1 MWDINILTGTNINQH
16 IVDERKYM
24 DKLIA
29 IQKKIVPEIPTL
41 ILSRY
46 QILRAIHTMQ
56 PIGRRA
62 LAEQLSFQ
70 ERKIR
75 NEVDFLKEQKLI
87 TCAPA
92 GMQVTVEGEVLLGE
106 MEEYVRELQ
115 GLSYLEQQIVAY
127 FPIKKVIVV
136 AGDTDLDETV
146 KKDLARVTADYL
158 RKTLKEGSILAVSG
172 GTTLAEV
179 ASALSFSAVKRNI
192 TVIPARG
199 GLGEEVEIQANAIA
213 ANIAKGLGASYRLLH
228 APDDLRVKTMQSI
241 VGEPKIKEL
250 LEMLRKAD
258 MVLHGM
264 GSAEEMARR
273 RGMPPDKLVELL
285 HKGAVG
291 EAFGYYFTIDGT
303 VVHST
308 SSVGLQLHELD
319 SIGEVVAVVGGR
331 SKAAAVKA
339 VLTNAA
345 RDTLIIDEGAAR
357 GVIDSF
363 NKIEN

>member
-1 MWDINILTGTNINQH
+1 
-16 IVDERKYM
+16 M
-24 DKLIA
+24 DKLIS
-29 IQKKIVPEIPTL
+29 IQKKIVPELANL

-46 QILRAIHTMQ
+46 QILRSIHILQ
-56 PIGRRA
+56 PVGRRA

-87 TCAPA
+87 TCAA
-92 GMQVTVEGEVLLGE
+92 SGMQVTPDGENLLLE

-115 GLSYLEQQIVAY
+115 GLSNLEEQIISL
-127 FPIKKVIVV
+127 FPIKKVMVV
-136 AGDTDLDETV
+136 AGDTDQDETV

-213 ANIAKGLGASYRLLH
+213 ANIAKGLGATYRLLH
-228 APDDLRVKTMQSI
+228 APDDLRVQTMQSI
-241 VGEPKIKEL
+241 LGEPKIKEL
-250 LEMLRKAD
+250 LEMLRRAE
-258 MVLHGM
+258 MVLHGI

-273 RGMPPDKLVELL
+273 RGMPQDEIFKLLE
-285 HKGAVG
+285 KGAVG
-291 EAFGYYFTIDGT
+291 EAFGYYFATDGT

-319 SIGEVVAVVGGR
+319 EIGEVVAVVGGR

-339 VLTNAA
+339 VLTNAV

-357 GVIDSF
+357 GVIQSF
-363 NKIEN
+363 H

>member
-1 MWDINILTGTNINQH
+1 MSNKIYF
-16 IVDERKYM
+16 EKSKM

-29 IQKKIVPEIPTL
+29 IQKKIVPEIIPL

-46 QILRAIHTMQ
+46 QILRAINILQ
-56 PIGRRA
+56 PVGRRA
-62 LAEQLSFQ
+62 LAEQLRFQ

-75 NEVDFLKEQKLI
+75 NEVDFLKEQKMI
-87 TCAPA
+87 TCAQS
-92 GMQVTVEGEVLLGE
+92 GMQVTPFGEALLGE
-106 MEEYVRELQ
+106 MENYIRELQ
-115 GLSYLEQQIVAY
+115 GLSYLEQQIAEFFSV
-127 FPIKKVIVV
+127 KKVMVV

-146 KKDLARVTADYL
+146 KKDLARVTADYIRTTL
-158 RKTLKEGSILAVSG
+158 REGSILAVSG

-179 ASALSFSAVKRNI
+179 ASALSSSAVKRNI

-199 GLGEEVEIQANAIA
+199 GLGEEVEIQANTIA
-213 ANIAKGLGASYRLLH
+213 ASIAKGLGASYRLLH
-228 APDDLRVKTMQSI
+228 APDDLRAKTMHSI
-241 VGEPKIKEL
+241 AGEPKIKEL

-258 MVLHGM
+258 MVLHGI

-273 RGMPPDKLVELL
+273 RDMPPEKIAELL

-291 EAFGYYFTIDGT
+291 EAFGYYFTINGT

-308 SSVGLQLHELD
+308 SSVGLQLHEL
-319 SIGEVVAVVGGR
+319 SMISEVVAVAGGR

-339 VLTNAA
+339 VLTNAT

-357 GVIDSF
+357 GVLDCF
-363 NKIEN
+363 QTAD

>member
-1 MWDINILTGTNINQH
+1 
-16 IVDERKYM
+16 M
-24 DKLIA
+24 DKLIS
-29 IQKKIVPEIPTL
+29 IQKKIVPELANL

-46 QILRAIHTMQ
+46 QILRSIHILQ
-56 PIGRRA
+56 PVGRRA
-62 LAEQLSFQ
+62 LAEQLGFQ

-87 TCAPA
+87 TCAA
-92 GMQVTVEGEVLLGE
+92 LGMQVTPDGEALLLE

-115 GLSYLEQQIVAY
+115 GLSHLEEQIINL

-136 AGDTDLDETV
+136 AGDTDQDETV

-179 ASALSFSAVKRNI
+179 ASALSVTAVKRNI

-213 ANIAKGLGASYRLLH
+213 ANIAKGLGATYRLLH
-228 APDDLRVKTMQSI
+228 APDDLRAQTMQSI
-241 VGEPKIKEL
+241 LGEPKIKEL
-250 LEMLRKAD
+250 LELLRKAD
-258 MVLHGM
+258 MVLHGI

-273 RGMPPDKLVELL
+273 RGMPQDEILKLLE
-285 HKGAVG
+285 KGAVG
-291 EAFGYYFTIDGT
+291 EAFGYYFATDGT

-319 SIGEVVAVVGGR
+319 EIGEVVAVVGGS

-339 VLTNAA
+339 VLTNAV

-357 GVIDSF
+357 GVVQSF
-363 NKIEN
+363 Q

>member
-1 MWDINILTGTNINQH
+1 MLYKINGILIK
-16 IVDERKYM
+16 IEM

-29 IQKKIVPEIPTL
+29 IQKKIVPEIIPL

-46 QILRAIHTMQ
+46 QILRAIDILQ
-56 PIGRRA
+56 PVGRRA
-62 LAEQLSFQ
+62 LAEQLHFQ

-75 NEVDFLKEQKLI
+75 NEVDFLKEQEMI
-87 TCAPA
+87 TCAA
-92 GMQVTVEGEVLLGE
+92 SGMQITPSGEALLGE
-106 MEEYVRELQ
+106 MEGYIREIQ
-115 GLSYLEQQIVAY
+115 GLSYLEQQIAELL
-127 FPIKKVIVV
+127 KVKRVMIV
-136 AGDTDLDETV
+136 AGDSDFDETV

-158 RKTLKEGSILAVSG
+158 CKMLKDGSILAVSG

-179 ASALSFSAVKRNI
+179 ASVLSSSAVKRNI

-199 GLGEEVEIQANAIA
+199 GLGEEVEIQANTIA

-228 APDDLRVKTMQSI
+228 APDDLRAKTMQSI
-241 VGEPKIKEL
+241 AGEPKIKEL

-258 MVLHGM
+258 IVLHGI

-273 RGMPPDKLVELL
+273 REMAPEKITELL

-291 EAFGYYFTIDGT
+291 EAFGYYFNTEGI
-303 VVHST
+303 VVQST
-308 SSVGLQLHELD
+308 SSVGLQLHELGM
-319 SIGEVVAVVGGR
+319 IGEVVAVAGGR

-339 VLTNAA
+339 VLTNAT

-357 GVIDSF
+357 GVIECF
-363 NKIEN
+363 ENN

>member
-1 MWDINILTGTNINQH
+1 
-16 IVDERKYM
+16 
-24 DKLIA
+24 
-29 IQKKIVPEIPTL
+29 L

-46 QILRAIHTMQ
+46 QILRAINILQ

-62 LAEQLSFQ
+62 LTEQLPFQ

-75 NEVDFLKEQKLI
+75 NEVDFLKDQNMI
-87 TCAPA
+87 TCAPS
-92 GMQVTVEGEVLLGE
+92 GMQVTASGEALLIE
-106 MEEYVRELQ
+106 MEGYIRELQ
-115 GLSYLEQQIVAY
+115 GLSHLEQQIAD
-127 FPIKKVIVV
+127 FFSIKKVMIV

-158 RKTLKEGSILAVSG
+158 CATLIEGSILAVSG

-179 ASALSFSAVKRNI
+179 ASVLSSSSVKRAI

-228 APDDLRVKTMQSI
+228 APDDLRAKTKQSI
-241 VGEPKIKEL
+241 AGEPKIKEL
-250 LEMLRKAD
+250 LDMLRKAD
-258 MVLHGM
+258 MVLHGI

-273 RGMPPDKLVELL
+273 RGMPSDKIEELL
-285 HKGAVG
+285 NKGAVG
-291 EAFGYYFTIDGT
+291 EAFGYYFTTDGK

-308 SSVGLQLHELD
+308 SSVGLQLHEL
-319 SIGEVVAVVGGR
+319 SAIHEVVAVAGGR

-339 VLTNAA
+339 VLTNAT

-363 NKIEN
+363 DIDDNLN